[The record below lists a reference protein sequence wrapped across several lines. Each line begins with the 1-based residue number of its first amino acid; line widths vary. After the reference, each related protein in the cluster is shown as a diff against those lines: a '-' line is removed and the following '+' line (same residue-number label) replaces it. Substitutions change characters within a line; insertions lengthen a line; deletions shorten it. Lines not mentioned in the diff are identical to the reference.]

1 MDDGKTIF
9 DGYESYI
16 YLEERDSR
24 QLYIL
29 KTWYENANYAQ
40 AVKSQSEVIESLK
53 DNPMLVVISGRIE
66 GFLPPGK
73 DIK

>member
-40 AVKSQSEVIESLK
+40 AVKSQSDVIESLK

-73 DIK
+73 DIR